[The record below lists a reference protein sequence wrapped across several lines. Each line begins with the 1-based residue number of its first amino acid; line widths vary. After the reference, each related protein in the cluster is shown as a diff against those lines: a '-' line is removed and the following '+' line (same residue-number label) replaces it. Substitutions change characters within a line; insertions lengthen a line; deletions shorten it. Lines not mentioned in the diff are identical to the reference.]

1 MFNLRCRIN
10 GEGCGGGSKGGTPG
24 AETAIWTKF
33 RLECEEYP
41 FSTSYL
47 SPDCP
52 MFNLRCRINGEG
64 CGGGS
69 KGGAPGAETAI
80 WPKLRLE
87 CEQYPLA
94 SSNPVFSAIDS
105 VWVGTPNC
113 RAGKRFNT
121 GTDAEFSLD
130 FEE

>member
-10 GEGCGGGSKGGTPG
+10 GEGCGGGSKGGAPG

-69 KGGAPGAETAI
+69 KGNERFHG
-80 WPKLRLE
+80 
-87 CEQYPLA
+87 
-94 SSNPVFSAIDS
+94 SAL
-105 VWVGTPNC
+105 VY
-113 RAGKRFNT
+113 
-121 GTDAEFSLD
+121 LD
-130 FEE
+130 FNRQMV